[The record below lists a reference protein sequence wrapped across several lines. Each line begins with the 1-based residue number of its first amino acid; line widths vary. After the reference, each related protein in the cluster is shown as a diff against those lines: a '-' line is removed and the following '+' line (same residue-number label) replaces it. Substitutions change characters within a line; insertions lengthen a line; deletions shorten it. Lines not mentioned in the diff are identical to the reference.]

1 VDSGKQKIVFYFI
14 EEAQEHLETLEK
26 GILDLRAVM
35 EDQERVN
42 EMFRAAHSVK
52 GGAAMLGFDSIKTTA
67 HKLEDC
73 FKILRENPIPVDQKL
88 ETMFLRGYDTLQ
100 ILVEQLQGPFG
111 LREDEAEKAV
121 KESEPNFVELEA
133 YLNKLLTGGAA
144 AAPAPVAPQ
153 PKQVAQQTKV
163 AAPNITA
170 QVTEILKKMLQVF
183 KQQETPATRQ
193 QLESLCKQ
201 LIKLGSGVE
210 TWQTLIKTTYK
221 AIVNPKNSYRNLAPV
236 LIKEIKQ
243 ASDLLSAGKS
253 SAIALSPSL
262 KQLATPPQAAPA
274 PAPAPAAAPQQIT
287 IPVEPK
293 SAAKV
298 IIQAFNKKQLSELV
312 VLLHKA
318 TR

>member
-1 VDSGKQKIVFYFI
+1 VDSGNQKIIFYFI

-26 GILDLRAVM
+26 GILDLHAVM

-52 GGAAMLGFDSIKTTA
+52 GGAAMLGFESIQITA

-73 FKILRENPIPVDQKL
+73 FKILRENPVAVDQKL
-88 ETMFLRGYDTLQ
+88 ETMFLRVYDTLQ

-121 KESEPNFVELEA
+121 KEAEPNFVELEA
-133 YLNKLLTGGAA
+133 YLNKLLTGTVAEP
-144 AAPAPVAPQ
+144 PAPVAPQ
-153 PKQVAQQTKV
+153 PKQVAKQTKV

-170 QVTEILKKMLQVF
+170 QVTQILKQMLQIF

-193 QLESLCKQ
+193 QLESICKQ
-201 LIKLGSGVE
+201 LIKLGAGVGG
-210 TWQTLIKTTYK
+210 WQTLIKITYK
-221 AIVNPKNSYRNLAPV
+221 AIVNPKNSYRTLAPI

-243 ASDLLSAGKS
+243 ASDLLAAGKGS
-253 SAIALSPSL
+253 EIALSPTL
-262 KQLATPPQAAPA
+262 KQLATAPQAAPA
-274 PAPAPAAAPQQIT
+274 PAPVPAPAPQQIT

-318 TR
+318 AR

>member
-88 ETMFLRGYDTLQ
+88 ETMFLRVYDTLQ

-111 LREDEAEKAV
+111 LREEEAEKAV
-121 KESEPNFVELEA
+121 KEAEPNFAELET
-133 YLNKLLTGGAA
+133 YLNKLLTSGVPE
-144 AAPAPVAPQ
+144 APTPVTPQ
-153 PKQVAQQTKV
+153 PKQVAKQTSV

-170 QVTEILKKMLQVF
+170 QVTQILKQMLQIF

-201 LIKLGSGVE
+201 LIKL
-210 TWQTLIKTTYK
+210 
-221 AIVNPKNSYRNLAPV
+221 
-236 LIKEIKQ
+236 
-243 ASDLLSAGKS
+243 
-253 SAIALSPSL
+253 
-262 KQLATPPQAAPA
+262 
-274 PAPAPAAAPQQIT
+274 
-287 IPVEPK
+287 
-293 SAAKV
+293 
-298 IIQAFNKKQLSELV
+298 
-312 VLLHKA
+312 
-318 TR
+318 

>member
-1 VDSGKQKIVFYFI
+1 MDSGNQKIIFYFI

-88 ETMFLRGYDTLQ
+88 ETMFLRVYDTLQ

-121 KESEPNFVELEA
+121 KEAEPNFAQLEA
-133 YLNKLLTGGAA
+133 YLNKLLTGSAA
-144 AAPAPVAPQ
+144 QAPAPVTPP
-153 PKQVAQQTKV
+153 PKQVAQQTQV

-201 LIKLGSGVE
+201 LLKLGSGVE
-210 TWQTLIKTTYK
+210 TWQTLIKITYK

-243 ASDLLSAGKS
+243 ASDLLATGKS
-253 SAIALSPSL
+253 SAIAPSPSL
-262 KQLATPPQAAPA
+262 KQLATAPKTAPA
-274 PAPAPAAAPQQIT
+274 PAPQQIT